1 MKQRELMSLL
11 LISILVSLTVG
22 SLLQDDCLLP
32 KVSAVTGF
40 NVVVS
45 PPSQSVDYT
54 VNQFAWYSVLVQSVE
69 GFNGL
74 VKLNATVS
82 GPSTKISLNF
92 PAGSTVNVPK
102 DGQAFTYVMATVGS
116 PADVPVGMY
125 TIKITG
131 WATSESSIPGWSSYA
146 NVGLAVIV
154 NEPAIGDFRLSS
166 TPGTVIDVVPGG
178 TGSLQINV
186 MSFRTTPGIYQV
198 SLLTAASSPSEIT
211 AIFDPFILNVQGY
224 LTNTSSL
231 QVTTTELTPAGNYTV
246 VITGSAS
253 LATYGEPQRVHTWA
267 ITVRV
272 SGFYISAPMFKS
284 VIRGKSTAVGIGV
297 QSVGT
302 FSSTVTMTASNV
314 PAGMTAIFNPASV
327 LPPPGGLGSSNLEIS
342 TLSSLSEGTYYLTLR
357 GTSGLLQSSQSIG
370 IRVGDFSIDTTP
382 ASRTAEQNSTAT
394 YTVTATSSDD
404 YSALVSLAVT
414 GLPSGVTATFSSSSV
429 LIPPAS
435 SNSSTLSLAISSTSP
450 VGTYNLLINGTSGTQ
465 SHTTNVTLIIIA
477 APDFTLSISPTSAT
491 VRNGSS
497 KAFTITVFS
506 VNSFNSPVTL
516 TVTLP
521 PASGA
526 SGSISPASVTPPPN
540 GLTTATLT
548 VTTAATAPAG
558 TGTMTVTGTS
568 GAKTRITTAT
578 LTISPTA
585 GICII
590 ATATYGSEMAPEVY
604 FLRLFRDRSVQTTFA
619 GNQFM
624 NVFNAWYYSF
634 SPTVAE
640 QVKGNLLLRNVVK
653 AALYPLIGSLY
664 LAQWVYST
672 LSFAPELAVVAAG
685 LVASSLIGVV
695 YFAPIAL
702 LAAELARRKRIS
714 IRPIGKPLAVAWV
727 ASIATIGVAELTAV
741 SPLMMFATAAFVLS
755 TVALATK
762 ATVTQTQR
770 LLH

>member
-1 MKQRELMSLL
+1 MRRRKFMSLL
-11 LISILVSLTVG
+11 LISTLVLLTVG
-22 SLLQDDCLLP
+22 SLLQNDSLIP
-32 KVSAVTGF
+32 EVKAITGF

-54 VNQFAWYSVLVQSVE
+54 VNQFAWYSILVQSVE
-69 GFNGL
+69 GFIGKVQMNG
-74 VKLNATVS
+74 TVS
-82 GPSTKISLNF
+82 GPSSKISLTF
-92 PAGSTVNVPK
+92 PSGSVVNVPI

-125 TIKITG
+125 NIKITG
-131 WATSESSIPGWSSYA
+131 TATTESSIPGVTKSA
-146 NVGLAVIV
+146 NVGLTVIV
-154 NEPAIGDFRLSS
+154 NVPSVGDFRLSS
-166 TPGTVIDVVPGG
+166 SPGTVIDVVPGG
-178 TGSLQINV
+178 TGSLQVNV
-186 MSFRTTPGIYQV
+186 LSFRTTPGIYQV

-211 AIFDPFILNVQGY
+211 ATFDPFILNVQAY

-231 QVTTTELTPAGNYTV
+231 TVTTTELTPAGNYTI
-246 VITGSAS
+246 VITGSADF
-253 LATYGEPQRVHTWA
+253 LTYGEPQRVHTWA

-272 SGFYISAPMFKS
+272 SGFYLSAPMFKS
-284 VIRGKSTAVGIGV
+284 VIRGKSTTVNVGV

-302 FSSTVTMTASNV
+302 FSSTVTLTASNV
-314 PAGMTAIFNPASV
+314 PIGMTATYNPASV
-327 LPPPGGLGSSNLEIS
+327 LPPPGGLGSSILTIS

-370 IRVGDFSIDTTP
+370 IRVGDFNIDATP

-394 YTVTATSSDD
+394 YAVTATSSDD
-404 YSALVSLAVT
+404 YSALMSLAVT
-414 GLPSGVTATFSSSSV
+414 GVPSGVTATFAPSSI

-435 SNSSTLSLAISSTSP
+435 SNSSTLSLAISSTAP

-465 SHTTNVTLIIIA
+465 SHTTNVTLVIIA

-497 KAFTITVFS
+497 TTFTITVFS

-516 TVTLP
+516 TVALP

-526 SGSISPASVTPPPN
+526 SGSISPSSVTPPPN
-540 GLTTATLT
+540 GLATATLT

-558 TGTMTVTGTS
+558 SGTMTVTGTS
-568 GAKTRITTAT
+568 GAKTRTTTAT

-590 ATATYGSEMAPEVY
+590 ATATYGSELAPEVY

-653 AALYPLIGSLY
+653 AAMYPLIGSLY
-664 LAQWVYST
+664 LAQWSYSA

-685 LVASSLIGVV
+685 LVASSLIGIV

-702 LAAELARRKRIS
+702 LASELARRKRIS
-714 IRPIGKPLAVAWV
+714 IHPIGKPLAVAWV
-727 ASIATIGVAELTAV
+727 ASTVMIAVAELAAV
-741 SPLMMFATAAFVLS
+741 SALMMFATAAFILS

-762 ATVTQTQR
+762 VTVTQTQR
-770 LLH
+770 LLR